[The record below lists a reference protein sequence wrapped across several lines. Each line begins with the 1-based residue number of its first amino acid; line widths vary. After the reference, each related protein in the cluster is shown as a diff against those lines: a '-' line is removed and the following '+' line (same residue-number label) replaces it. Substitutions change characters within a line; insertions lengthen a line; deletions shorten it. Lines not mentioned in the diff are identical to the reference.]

1 MCYCLIP
8 ESGIVIA
15 NTSVQ
20 HVIQDD
26 YKNPQIQQQIDSFNA
41 GLAERLDD
49 SNFIINSNVT
59 NNPLDIYDGDEPSE
73 IDESNATPD
82 IDDIKEEVLDKYIG
96 TTFLLDPTRNENNVA
111 TRVKVIE
118 LRKDSNGRPIGIPHN
133 N

>member
-1 MCYCLIP
+1 LIP

>member
-1 MCYCLIP
+1 M
-8 ESGIVIA
+8 
-15 NTSVQ
+15 
-20 HVIQDD
+20 
-26 YKNPQIQQQIDSFNA
+26 
-41 GLAERLDD
+41 DD
-49 SNFIINSNVT
+49 SNFIIKSNVT